1 MSRFEDPAIITC
13 SISGAVAGRDQCPAI
28 PYTPEEYA
36 AEARRAM
43 DEGASMIHIHART
56 PEGVPSYE
64 VEDFRAITEAIL
76 DAVDDVVVNYSTGAI
91 GVPIE
96 KRIEYLRELK
106 PDVAA
111 LNMGSMN
118 YAKYSPRRKDFVFKT
133 VFENSFDTIIGFL
146 EAMRELGI
154 RPEHECF
161 DSGHVANLDPLID
174 MGLLEEPLQI
184 ECVMGV
190 SGGIRAT
197 PRNLAH
203 MADQIPGGPESRNN
217 WGVIGI
223 SRDQWRL
230 VAAAAALG
238 GNVRVG
244 LEDNFYLPDGE
255 MARSNGDLIAR
266 ARRIVEDT
274 GRRAATVDEA
284 RELLDAP
291 RREPVTRRELL
302 AHPIESS
309 EAAE

>member
-36 AEARRAM
+36 AEARRAV

-56 PEGVPSYE
+56 PDGVPSYE
-64 VEDFRAITEAIL
+64 VVDFRAITEAIL
-76 DAVDDVVVNYSTGAI
+76 GAVDDVVVNYSTGAI

-96 KRIEYLRELK
+96 KRIAYLRELK

-118 YAKYSPRRKDFVFKT
+118 YAKYSSRRKDFVFKT

-184 ECVMGV
+184 DCVMGV

-255 MARSNGDLIAR
+255 MARSNGDLIGR

-274 GRRAATVDEA
+274 GRRAATVDET
-284 RELLDAP
+284 RELLGAP

>member
-1 MSRFEDPAIITC
+1 VTRFEDPAIITC

-36 AEARRAM
+36 AEARRAV

-56 PEGVPSYE
+56 PEGAPSYE

-76 DAVDDVVVNYSTGAI
+76 GAVDDVVVNYSTGAI

-96 KRIEYLRELK
+96 KRIQYLRELR

-118 YAKYSPRRKDFVFKT
+118 YAKYSPRRKDFVFKA
-133 VFENSFDTIIGFL
+133 VFENSFDTIIRFL
-146 EAMRELGI
+146 KAMREFGI

-266 ARRIVEDT
+266 ARRMVEDV
-274 GRRAATVDEA
+274 GRRAATVEEA
-284 RELLDAP
+284 RGLLGAP
-291 RREPVTRRELL
+291 RRV
-302 AHPIESS
+302 
-309 EAAE
+309 AAS